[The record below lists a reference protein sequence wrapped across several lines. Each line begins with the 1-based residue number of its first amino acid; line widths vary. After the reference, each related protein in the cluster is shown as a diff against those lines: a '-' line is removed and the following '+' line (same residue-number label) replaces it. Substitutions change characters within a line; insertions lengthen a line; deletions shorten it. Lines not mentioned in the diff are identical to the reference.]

1 MDCTSKIRIPATPP
15 SVTETFQRRSGT
27 SALNTHDV
35 HTGSIYHV
43 VLPSSTQVPVQ
54 KSHPLRG
61 LLPSALHHALSLPC
75 LTSAHPT
82 RQYQLFCCII
92 NITYL
97 YVKSLIVFFCWN
109 TSSKRAILSVLF
121 YLFFFSPHCCIPTYW
136 NHACHIPGDQST
148 LFKRMDE
155 LNYYMTQYTCY
166 AFLT

>member
-1 MDCTSKIRIPATPP
+1 MDCTSKIRIPAISP

-43 VLPSSTQVPVQ
+43 LLPSSTQVPVQ
-54 KSHPLRG
+54 KSHPPRG

-82 RQYQLFCCII
+82 CQYQLFCCII

-109 TSSKRAILSVLF
+109 TSSKRAILSV
-121 YLFFFSPHCCIPTYW
+121 FFFPPLLYPHLLEPRL
-136 NHACHIPGDQST
+136 P
-148 LFKRMDE
+148 
-155 LNYYMTQYTCY
+155 YTRGPINIV
-166 AFLT
+166 

>member
-35 HTGSIYHV
+35 HTRSIYHV
-43 VLPSSTQVPVQ
+43 LVPSSTQVPVQ
-54 KSHPLRG
+54 KSHPPRG

-109 TSSKRAILSVLF
+109 TSSVKGGTRRAHSSLMGMRLQRCPEQGLPLGGRDRGGLCLPWENSI
-121 YLFFFSPHCCIPTYW
+121 
-136 NHACHIPGDQST
+136 ACG
-148 LFKRMDE
+148 E
-155 LNYYMTQYTCY
+155 YYTAMKKAWT
-166 AFLT
+166 